1 MAETDKVAQGGTEGL
16 YTGGDLENGS
26 SGAVPG
32 EQETREILGPTNT
45 ENSTVSD
52 ELSKP
57 SGDELS
63 KPSGDELSKPYG
75 GNQDSGKVFAFPNT
89 AKEAMERIENPYK
102 ADATKILIESLK
114 KAA

>member
-63 KPSGDELSKPYG
+63 KPYG